1 MKKVGVLAA
10 LILLVVAIAQPA
22 LAADLPVNLSVI
34 GSDGKAAANADY
46 KVYYAGNGTLAKS
59 GTLSADGK
67 ASFNLTNN
75 TNYIA
80 VVTTS
85 SDTILDNF
93 TVPASLGANETAVN
107 VTLNATALY
116 KLTVGTEPIQNIQVK
131 LVPESF
137 KNFTYSFNTNWTVY
151 LDLRHNLTFPNE
163 TKSGFWTYSLKSI
176 KVDSSTY
183 NNTTEVTIPMTGN
196 TTVVATY
203 AFKFPVLEPIYV
215 VLIIGLIGVALV
227 AVVMLS
233 GKKAKATARAR
244 VEDSFRF
251 YRRLK

>member
-1 MKKVGVLAA
+1 MKKIGVAMLV
-10 LILLVVAIAQPA
+10 LLVMAIAQPA
-22 LAADLPVNLSVI
+22 LAATLPVSISVI
-34 GSDGKAAANADY
+34 GSDGKVAANADY
-46 KVYYAGNGTLAKS
+46 KIYYAGNGTLATS

-67 ASFNLTNN
+67 ASFNLTNS
-75 TNYIA
+75 TEYLALII
-80 VVTTS
+80 TTS
-85 SDTILDNF
+85 DSILDNF
-93 TVPASLGANETAVN
+93 TVPATLGANETAVN
-107 VTLNATALY
+107 ITINASALY
-116 KLTVGTEPIQNIQVK
+116 ALTVSSEPIQNIQVK
-131 LVPESF
+131 LVPESY

-163 TKSGFWTYSLKSI
+163 TKSGFWTYALKSI
-176 KVDSSTY
+176 KVDTSTY

-196 TTVVATY
+196 TTVVAIY
-203 AFKFPVLEPIYV
+203 EFKFPVLEPIYV

-251 YRRLK
+251 YRRIK